1 MKLILKRTGKDP
13 RDHHI
18 ARPSHFP
25 PLDPESIKDFR
36 PFALF
41 TDSGEQLPCQVST
54 SMASTGEGFV
64 KLTVVFEV
72 DGRGLMVEGDTP
84 A

>member
-1 MKLILKRTGKDP
+1 MKLILKRAGNDP
-13 RDHHI
+13 REYQLI
-18 ARPSHFP
+18 RPSHLP

-41 TDSGEQLPCQVST
+41 TEPGEQPPCQVST
-54 SMASTGEGFV
+54 AMASDGSGPV

-72 DGRGLMVEGDTP
+72 DGRGLVVEGDQ
-84 A
+84 